1 MSLFGGMR
9 RLIVEDDIEQRA
21 VDLQSAIVMDETQ
34 LPEPTGERNRFHS
47 YKPVDLGIASLIHH
61 THRTAN
67 LVRDAYPASFHL
79 DRRYLPC

>member
-9 RLIVEDDIEQRA
+9 RLIVEDDIEQRT

-34 LPEPTGERNRFHS
+34 LPEP
-47 YKPVDLGIASLIHH
+47 
-61 THRTAN
+61 TAN